1 MEVIKMEFKIGD
13 KVYIP
18 TLDKVS
24 EVVGKTFS
32 YANSKYII
40 RTYKVCFVLENEP
53 IIASFNEYDLV
64 PKIPTPQEILDVVDE
79 IGIDNLIN
87 CFEKENDPMGK
98 AKFKIGDKVHIIA
111 FGDDKIWEVVRI
123 KSVFH
128 CEKWSPIGS
137 DDDTDYF
144 YRIINKDNGS
154 IKALEDVPERHLK
167 LVDDNIVIKFK
178 NGSYIKVIPGESK
191 CSCDCCGHD
200 VCEDSDYNE
209 DFENELDDDEIE
221 DYKYNKSCESL
232 DNDKKF
238 NLENLAQSLT
248 YPQIRDYYYD
258 EKTATTVIKWT
269 DGTTTKVKAAEGDT
283 PDQHTGFAN
292 AVAKKYFGNGN
303 LFAKEAKWW
312 IVDEPKYRKE
322 EEEFCKEYDA
332 EQARKEEK
340 RRANREKRIIKA
352 KALAR
357 KREYEARKLAAE
369 KYDVPMEWNEDKE

>member
-1 MEVIKMEFKIGD
+1 MEFKIGD

-18 TLDKVS
+18 TLNKVG

-32 YANSKYII
+32 YANNKYII
-40 RTYKVCFVLENEP
+40 RTYKVCFVSENEP
-53 IIASFNEYDLV
+53 IIASFNEYDLE

-98 AKFKIGDKVHIIA
+98 AKFKIGDKVRVKPY
-111 FGDDKIWEVVRI
+111 DKAW
-123 KSVFH
+123 
-128 CEKWSPIGS
+128 
-137 DDDTDYF
+137 T
-144 YRIINKDNGS
+144 IINITVLFVKGEQETYYYTLQYEDS
-154 IKALEDVPERHLK
+154 MFTYTFDDVPEEHLE
-167 LVDDNIVIKFK
+167 LVDDDVAIKFK

-221 DYKYNKSCESL
+221 DYQYNKSCESI

-238 NLENLAQSLT
+238 NLGNLAQSLT

-258 EKTATTVIKWT
+258 EKTATTVLKWT

-292 AVAKKYFGNGN
+292 AVAKKYFGNSN
-303 LFAKEAKWW
+303 IFAREAKWW
-312 IVDEPKYRKE
+312 IVDEPKYRAE
-322 EEEFCKEYDA
+322 EEKFCKEYDT

-340 RRANREKRIIKA
+340 RRKDREKRIIKA

-369 KYDVPMEWNEDKE
+369 KYGVPAEWDGENN